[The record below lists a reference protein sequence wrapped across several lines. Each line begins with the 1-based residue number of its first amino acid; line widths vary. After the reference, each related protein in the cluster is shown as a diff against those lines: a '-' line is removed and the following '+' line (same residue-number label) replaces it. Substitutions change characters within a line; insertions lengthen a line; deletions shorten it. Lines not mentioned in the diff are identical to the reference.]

1 MNKNNNVPGYNPYF
15 DDGVA
20 NERVPSDYETMN
32 RYVDA
37 SGYRD
42 SYEATGVPNSI
53 VFPEE
58 VALQRQTSSKR
69 LLEKETRELAYADSM
84 NQLTRGDS
92 KKKIQTLNKLEFPN
106 SSETKRPV
114 TRFQK
119 FQAWMIN
126 EGKFH
131 RLKHNV
137 TQIYIMH
144 EIKSQI

>member
-15 DDGVA
+15 DDGA
-20 NERVPSDYETMN
+20 ADERVTSDYETMN
-32 RYVDA
+32 RYVDT
-37 SGYRD
+37 SGFGD
-42 SYEATGVPNSI
+42 SYEAKGMPNNI
-53 VFPEE
+53 IYPEE

-69 LLEKETRELAYADSM
+69 LLEKETMDAREDSM
-84 NQLTRGDS
+84 KQLTRGDS